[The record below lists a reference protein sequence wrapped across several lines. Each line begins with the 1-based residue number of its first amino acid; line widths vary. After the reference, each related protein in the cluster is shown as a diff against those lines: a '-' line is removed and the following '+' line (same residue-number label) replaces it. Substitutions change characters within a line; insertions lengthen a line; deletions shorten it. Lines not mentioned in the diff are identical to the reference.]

1 MLSTEKKRK
10 NVVEE
15 GGSSGATGASS
26 KKTKH
31 DADHNQFAS
40 AVIITIKDDNKAK
53 SLPQAPESPLLRL
66 LDFPTFDNQD
76 DISHRFDE
84 IANSLLHSYHLVV
97 NCGDAETKFEI
108 LELEFYLHMAGCHED
123 PFTHGSEEQ
132 KICGRWYFHR
142 APRRSEDS
150 LRSATSL
157 TGYRG
162 GSRKGLDLTIGR
174 RAPLATTTS
183 QYFPSQS
190 SSSQTSEEKPSI
202 FRGGIL
208 LRSIRRLGPDPKV
221 ISGPSLLVDQVLL
234 LCKAASILELVE
246 DTWSGDTTAF
256 HSTNGEDAPSAALTL
271 QPRPATT
278 AVPPTIYTSPRIG
291 LDLSH
296 PGTTPPPEHT
306 ADTTPLHPRIV
317 FLPKLYRYFVHPKE
331 LTTKGRP
338 QTFLAMLHSRLSSC
352 PDIDRKL
359 KSGGLSNNIAR
370 MMGLKESTASKYLAD
385 YVAGREAGRSALKA
399 FVGVKDSSSSPA
411 AYLKMMGALE
421 RVCEVE
427 RVEGS
432 GGFNASTES

>member
-1 MLSTEKKRK
+1 MLPTEKKRK
-10 NVVEE
+10 NVAEE
-15 GGSSGATGASS
+15 DGGSETGDASS
-26 KKTKH
+26 KKTKY
-31 DADHNQFAS
+31 DVDHNKLAS
-40 AVIITIKDDNKAK
+40 TSTTVIAANNDDKVE
-53 SLPQAPESPLLRL
+53 SHSQASTPPFLEL
-66 LDFPTFDNQD
+66 LDFSALDNQEN
-76 DISHRFDE
+76 ISRRFDE
-84 IANSLLHSYHLVV
+84 IASFLLHFYHLVV
-97 NCGDAETKFEI
+97 KCGDVETKFEI
-108 LELEFYLHMAGCHED
+108 LELEFYLQIAECHED

-132 KICGRWYFHR
+132 KLCGRWYFHR
-142 APRRSEDS
+142 APRYSKDSHRSS
-150 LRSATSL
+150 TSL
-157 TGYRG
+157 TEYRD

-411 AYLKMMGALE
+411 AYLKMMGAIE
-421 RVCEVE
+421 RICGGE
-427 RVEGS
+427 RGRL
-432 GGFNASTES
+432 